1 MNRLKVIL
9 LFLIFICG
17 SSSSQTI
24 RVGAKHF
31 NESYILGEIFS
42 QLLEANGYKVQRNFN
57 LGGTLVCFES
67 LREGQIDV
75 YPEYTGTI
83 SEAILKLTEKTNLS
97 DLNKRLFELHKL
109 EISGSLGF
117 NNTYGLAVKN
127 STAQK

>member
-17 SSSSQTI
+17 SLSSQTI

-83 SEAILKLTEKTNLS
+83 SEAILKLPEKTNLS
-97 DLNKRLFELHKL
+97 DLNKRDVYKRQTLFSIFLRNMSGDL
-109 EISGSLGF
+109 EHPGGE
-117 NNTYGLAVKN
+117 NY
-127 STAQK
+127 